1 MEADLELSTALS
13 SVTYEVKP
21 GRVPTEALLRREAEL
36 AKSKKKVDDVD
47 GIGGGQRHYSIKVL
61 TSGPNSLVDKVLAES
76 HAIDW
81 QLFDAEAFSFE
92 F

>member
-1 MEADLELSTALS
+1 M
-13 SVTYEVKP
+13 TYEVKP
-21 GRVPTEALLRREAEL
+21 GRVPTEALLRREAEM
-36 AKSKKKVDDVD
+36 AKSKKVDAFD
-47 GIGGGQRHYSIKVL
+47 GEGQRHYCIKVL
-61 TSGPNSLVDKVLAES
+61 TSGPNSLVNKVLDES